1 MKQSINIST
10 SLIVILAISAQS
22 ATATA
27 TAHTLIQHSLNVNS
41 QHALVNKASECT
53 NMIRVINQTVADTNA
68 ATNFGKN
75 GDIQTIKALVKIFG
89 KAARDIDSLNVSD
102 EKLKTYRNQF
112 SSMYQGG
119 SEISKQLISS
129 IKKIN
134 SIKTQENLRRSKNI
148 FSPERDLTT
157 GLNIYCRT

>member
-1 MKQSINIST
+1 MKLSTQIFIS
-10 SLIVILAISAQS
+10 LAV
-22 ATATA
+22 
-27 TAHTLIQHSLNVNS
+27 TLIILSQFTDNANSYYIHSSKVS
-41 QHALVNKASECT
+41 QCT

-68 ATNFGKN
+68 ATSFGKN
-75 GDIQTIKALVKIFG
+75 GDVETIKALVKIFG

-129 IKKIN
+129 IKKRN
-134 SIKTQENLRRSKNI
+134 STKTQENLRRSKNI